1 MLGALSVRYVA
12 KSLVVSRTLRHQ
24 YQYRPTQRNVSH
36 EFSTTPRRLASEVPD
51 EFINAIKHTPLFKKL
66 ADKPNALKA
75 LSDLYALTK
84 EMGAHSPFRPLPRV
98 DTPPVPIEGLDVNS
112 KTPPSQYQMFKL
124 VTDRKFM
131 RAVKRVMEELKA
143 AGLKMNSDVCSLSFG
158 AHGETLTW
166 FPFLFFSLPRSLL
179 SGRAAGDYGFD
190 SRESKRGLIA
200 RALLLTSFGV
210 LELLL
215 FAH

>member
-1 MLGALSVRYVA
+1 
-12 KSLVVSRTLRHQ
+12 
-24 YQYRPTQRNVSH
+24 
-36 EFSTTPRRLASEVPD
+36 
-51 EFINAIKHTPLFKKL
+51 
-66 ADKPNALKA
+66 
-75 LSDLYALTK
+75 
-84 EMGAHSPFRPLPRV
+84 
-98 DTPPVPIEGLDVNS
+98 
-112 KTPPSQYQMFKL
+112 
-124 VTDRKFM
+124 M

-166 FPFLFFSLPRSLL
+166 FSIFFSLSPSLL

-210 LELLL
+210 LELPL

>member
-1 MLGALSVRYVA
+1 MLGALSLRYVA

-24 YQYRPTQRNVSH
+24 YQYRPTHRDVFR

-51 EFINAIKHTPLFKKL
+51 DFINAIKHTSLFKKL
-66 ADKPNALKA
+66 ADKPNALRA

-84 EMGAHSPFRPLPRV
+84 EMGAVSPFRPLLRCRV
-98 DTPPVPIEGLDVNS
+98 LTPPVPIEGLDVNS

-158 AHGETLTW
+158 AHGETLMW
-166 FPFLFFSLPRSLL
+166 CSINFFVPPPQDALQEIMGLTQGNPKE
-179 SGRAAGDYGFD
+179 D
-190 SRESKRGLIA
+190 S
-200 RALLLTSFGV
+200 
-210 LELLL
+210 
-215 FAH
+215 